1 MDSCSFEL
9 NIMYSVSE
17 TDGTTEMSEEDL
29 ADLMADAGATVG
41 VSYVIGD
48 EGIRTLDLRIA
59 NSQVRYAEKLLDA

>member
-1 MDSCSFEL
+1 MDSCSFEP
-9 NIMYSVSE
+9 NIMYSVWE

-29 ADLMADAGATVG
+29 ADIMANAGAVFG

-59 NSQVRYAEKLLDA
+59 NAVGSV